1 MRRSGRALT
10 SIGGPSS
17 DTIENP
23 VANFNQVI
31 LLGNLTRDV
40 ELRHTQSGQALAKFG
55 MAINRKWSQ
64 NGEQKE
70 STCFVDLTAWGRQAE
85 VLSQYVKK
93 GSQLF
98 VEGRLDYS
106 TWESP
111 EGGKRS
117 KLEVVVEN
125 FQFVGSGAG
134 RGAGGGGGGGEEGG
148 GGERRGGGGG
158 GGGGGARSKP
168 AQQEGGGGGG
178 SEVDYGDIPF

>member
-1 MRRSGRALT
+1 M
-10 SIGGPSS
+10 
-17 DTIENP
+17 
-23 VANFNQVI
+23 ANFNKVI
-31 LLGNLTRDV
+31 LLGNLTRDI

-134 RGAGGGGGGGEEGG
+134 RGAAGGAGGGDEGGGGGGERRSSGG
-148 GGERRGGGGG
+148 
-158 GGGGGARSKP
+158 RSKP
-168 AQQEGGGGGG
+168 AQQEGAGGGGG
-178 SEVDYGDIPF
+178 GGGEVDYGDIPF

>member
-1 MRRSGRALT
+1 M
-10 SIGGPSS
+10 
-17 DTIENP
+17 
-23 VANFNQVI
+23 ANFNKVI
-31 LLGNLTRDV
+31 LLGNLTRDI
-40 ELRHTQSGQALAKFG
+40 ELRHTQSGMALAKFG

-85 VLSQYVKK
+85 VLAQYVKK

-98 VEGRLDYS
+98 IEGRLEYS
-106 TWESP
+106 TWEAQ

-134 RGAGGGGGGGEEGG
+134 RGGEE
-148 GGERRGGGGG
+148 GGGGG
-158 GGGGGARSKP
+158 GGGGGRRTGGRSQSGP
-168 AQQEGGGGGG
+168 AEAQAGGD
-178 SEVDYGDIPF
+178 VDYGDIPF

>member
-1 MRRSGRALT
+1 
-10 SIGGPSS
+10 
-17 DTIENP
+17 
-23 VANFNQVI
+23 VANFNKVI

-40 ELRHTQSGQALAKFG
+40 ELRHTQGGQALAKFG
-55 MAINRKWSQ
+55 MAINRKYTV
-64 NGEQKE
+64 NGEAKE
-70 STCFVDLTAWGRQAE
+70 TTCFVDLTAWGRQAE

-134 RGAGGGGGGGEEGG
+134 RGAGGGGGGEEGGGGGG
-148 GGERRGGGGG
+148 GGERRGG

>member
-1 MRRSGRALT
+1 
-10 SIGGPSS
+10 
-17 DTIENP
+17 
-23 VANFNQVI
+23 VANFNKVI

-85 VLSQYVKK
+85 VLQQYVKK

-98 VEGRLDYS
+98 VEGRLEYS

-111 EGGKRS
+111 EGGKRN

-125 FQFVGSGAG
+125 FQFVGGGGGRRAPAQQEGAAG
-134 RGAGGGGGGGEEGG
+134 GGGAGGGGGGGGD
-148 GGERRGGGGG
+148 
-158 GGGGGARSKP
+158 
-168 AQQEGGGGGG
+168 
-178 SEVDYGDIPF
+178 VDYGDIPF

>member
-1 MRRSGRALT
+1 M
-10 SIGGPSS
+10 
-17 DTIENP
+17 
-23 VANFNQVI
+23 ANFNKVI

-85 VLSQYVKK
+85 VLQQYVKK

-98 VEGRLDYS
+98 VEGRLEYS

-111 EGGKRS
+111 EGGKRN

-125 FQFVGSGAG
+125 FQFVGGG
-134 RGAGGGGGGGEEGG
+134 RAAGGGGEEGG
-148 GGERRGGGGG
+148 GGGYERRSGGGGRRAPAQQEGAAGGGGAGGGGG
-158 GGGGGARSKP
+158 GGGD
-168 AQQEGGGGGG
+168 
-178 SEVDYGDIPF
+178 VDYGDIPF

>member
-1 MRRSGRALT
+1 M
-10 SIGGPSS
+10 
-17 DTIENP
+17 
-23 VANFNQVI
+23 ANFNKVI
-31 LLGNLTRDV
+31 LLGNLTRDI
-40 ELRHTQSGQALAKFG
+40 ELRHTQSGMALAKFG
-55 MAINRKWSQ
+55 MAINRKWTQ

-98 VEGRLDYS
+98 VEGRLEYS
-106 TWESP
+106 TWESQ

-134 RGAGGGGGGGEEGG
+134 RAGAGGGGGGGGGDEGAPRRSGGRAAPAGNNGEAAAQGG
-148 GGERRGGGGG
+148 GD
-158 GGGGGARSKP
+158 
-168 AQQEGGGGGG
+168 
-178 SEVDYGDIPF
+178 VDYGDIPF